1 MAHDRFGAAFLLVG
15 FPAVT
20 VNIVN
25 MMGRAQRKK
34 GRLPPSFYL
43 EQRAQLAAQ
52 GKTPPKA
59 ADNTKK
65 GLASILK
72 KWEGYF
78 IFHRSLRLPLLTISP
93 PRFCGELGYNPET
106 FLTDAQVPDFKTFW
120 KWMMDRYNRIGVGSS
135 LKNYWRVLRMHALDK
150 ADRDFNPCERR
161 DIRNVRC

>member
-1 MAHDRFGAAFLLVG
+1 MRNLFLMAHDRFGAAFLLVG

-78 IFHRSLRLPLLTISP
+78 IFHRSICTLYLTDSDRLQYVVRRIVRP
-93 PRFCGELGYNPET
+93 PRPRIPANVHLSVT
-106 FLTDAQVPDFKTFW
+106 AILTVASVSEQVVHRGMRRRNGA
-120 KWMMDRYNRIGVGSS
+120 KWGI
-135 LKNYWRVLRMHALDK
+135 
-150 ADRDFNPCERR
+150 
-161 DIRNVRC
+161 